1 MEIPG
6 INGYTAIREYQNN
19 AMKKDL
25 AMRRKRIILRLSQML
40 FRNTLTLK
48 KKARDPRPGLLPL
61 CMSSFCCSNRINID
75 ESE

>member
-6 INGYTAIREYQNN
+6 INGYTAIREYENN

-40 FRNTLTLK
+40 FRNTLALK
-48 KKARDPRPGLLPL
+48 KKARDPRPGLFAIMHEQFLL
-61 CMSSFCCSNRINID
+61 F
-75 ESE
+75 